1 MRRFFNPLLT
11 TGSLLLTC
19 VAMASPAYSCAASS
33 ATEAPADKQ
42 KVIEIPEW
50 QVSFTIPENYQ
61 TLRSGSVVDV
71 LTPSSYAQTQ
81 CRFTPRPAH
90 NIEPYGVSVALL
102 DRTVTEADIRAQLS
116 PGTGTYLGPT
126 GMPSGIAYMHETYAE
141 QDLVHLSLPIPG
153 QTATI
158 VFTANT
164 DSTGE
169 IYQEELLETILG
181 SFVFEP

>member
-1 MRRFFNPLLT
+1 MRRFFNPFLT
-11 TGSLLLTC
+11 TGSLLLIFSSMT
-19 VAMASPAYSCAASS
+19 APAYSCNAMS
-33 ATEAPADKQ
+33 TIETPANEQ

-50 QVSFTIPENYQ
+50 QVSFEIPENYQ
-61 TLRSGSVVDV
+61 TLRNGSVVEV

-81 CRFTPRPAH
+81 CRFTPRPAQ
-90 NIEPYGVSVALL
+90 NIEPYGVSVALI

-153 QTATI
+153 QAATI

-169 IYQEELLETILG
+169 IYQEELLETILD
-181 SFVFEP
+181 SFVFE